1 MFGQDFGIISIL
13 EARQSLSFTGSLRF
27 ELVDVGVELFLSSA
41 VFEGLVLARLVL
53 SESLE
58 LFNGSKH
65 IKYFWNPDCKNCF
78 FSWLSVAS

>member
-1 MFGQDFGIISIL
+1 VLGLDFGIISIL
-13 EARQSLSFTGSLRF
+13 EFWESVTGSLRF
-27 ELVDVGVELFLSSA
+27 ELADVGVELFLSSS

-65 IKYFWNPDCKNCF
+65 
-78 FSWLSVAS
+78 A